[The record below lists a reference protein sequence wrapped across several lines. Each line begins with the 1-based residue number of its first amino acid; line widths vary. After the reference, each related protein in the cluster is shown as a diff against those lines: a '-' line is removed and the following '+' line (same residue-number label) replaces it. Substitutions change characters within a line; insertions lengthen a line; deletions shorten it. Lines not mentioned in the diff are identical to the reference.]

1 MAYKERKEII
11 EKIEK
16 IRGTKV
22 ITYVISTRQN
32 IRTMIEVPDLRQFF
46 DHLKHNDINGKKIDL
61 FIYSN
66 GGDSTVGWSLPNLI
80 REYTEDF
87 SVIIPFRAFSC
98 ATSISL
104 GANRVIMTKMGTLGP
119 IDPTVMNEFNPII
132 NGQRAG
138 ISVEDVNGYI
148 SLVKEKFGIRRQKEL
163 AQLFD
168 KLPADVKPLALGNV
182 YRHYQKSRDDARKL
196 LSLHL
201 DHKKDKKKIDKIIS
215 TLVEK
220 LYFHGHHINREEAKN
235 IGFDIVKS
243 EDISSDFNDLVWDLY
258 LDYEKEMK
266 LCIPYQDSL
275 EDAQTSK
282 EIPVKYIESTVKSS
296 VFKIKQN
303 WVDMGLQEGS
313 KLILANNGQPA
324 VFLPNGQA
332 LAIIP
337 MGMLVMINNKIY
349 DKQETTSW
357 E

>member
-1 MAYKERKEII
+1 MSYQNRKEII

-22 ITYVISTRQN
+22 ITYVLSTRQN
-32 IRTMIEVPDLRQFF
+32 IRTMIEAPDLRQFF
-46 DHLKHNDINGKKIDL
+46 DHLKHGDVNGKKIDL

-80 REYTEDF
+80 REYTDDF

-98 ATSISL
+98 ATSISI
-104 GANRVIMTKMGTLGP
+104 GANRIIMTKMGTLGP

-138 ISVEDVNGYI
+138 ISVEDVNGYVA
-148 SLVKEKFGIRRQKEL
+148 LVKEKFGIRRQKEL

-168 KLPADVKPLALGNV
+168 KLPTDVKPLALGNV

-201 DHKKDKKKIDKIIS
+201 DVKKDKKKIDTIIS

-235 IGFDIVKS
+235 IGLDIVKA
-243 EDISSDFNDLVWDLY
+243 EDISTEFSKLVWDLY
-258 LDYEKEMK
+258 LDYEKDME
-266 LCIPYQDSL
+266 LCKPYQDSL
-275 EDAQTSK
+275 EAEQTNK
-282 EIPVKYIESTVKSS
+282 DIPVKYIESVVKSS
-296 VFKIKQN
+296 AFKIRQN
-303 WVDMGLQEGS
+303 WVDMGFPEGS

-324 VFLPNGQA
+324 VLLPNGQA
-332 LAIIP
+332 LGIIA
-337 MGMLVMINNKIY
+337 MGTPVMLNKKIY
-349 DKQETTSW
+349 DKQETTIW